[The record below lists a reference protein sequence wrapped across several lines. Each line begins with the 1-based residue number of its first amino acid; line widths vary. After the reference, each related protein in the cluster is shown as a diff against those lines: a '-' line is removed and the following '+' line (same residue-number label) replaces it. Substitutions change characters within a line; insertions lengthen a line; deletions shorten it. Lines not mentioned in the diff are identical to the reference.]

1 MRYLEFEQPIGEL
14 ERKIEDLRQYGT
26 RESLDLSSEIEPL
39 QRRLLDLEK
48 SIYEGLSSW
57 QKVELSRHPDRPYFL
72 DYMQMLVTDFVELHG
87 DRLFRDDPAL
97 VGGLADLRGHPV
109 VVIGHQ
115 KGRETEE
122 NVKRLWGMP
131 HPEGFRKAMR
141 LFKLAERFGLPVL
154 CFIDTKGAYPGDQAE
169 ERGQSVA
176 IAENLMTMADLRCP
190 IIVSV
195 TGEGGSGGALA
206 VGVGDV
212 LLMQEYAYYAVCTPE
227 ACASILWKDAGRKAD
242 AASAMKITAQDLLE
256 LGIIDEIVPEP
267 LGGAHRSPRE
277 AAERLGDRLEFHVK
291 RLLKYGAD
299 RLVEE
304 RYRKYRRLGVYQE
317 AAAEEKPEVEERQE
331 DDLGDNPV
339 TGMPARG

>member
-1 MRYLEFEQPIGEL
+1 MRYLDFEEPIGEL
-14 ERKIEDLRQYGT
+14 ERKIDDLRQYAE
-26 RESLDLSSEIEPL
+26 RESLDLSSEIQPL
-39 QRRLLDLEK
+39 ESRLRELEK
-48 SIYEGLSSW
+48 KVYGSLSPW

-72 DYMQMLVTDFVELHG
+72 DYVGMLMTDFVELHG
-87 DRLFRDDPAL
+87 DRLYRDDPAL
-97 VGGLADLRGHPV
+97 VVGLANFRGHSV
-109 VVIGHQ
+109 AVIGHQ
-115 KGRETEE
+115 KGRDTEE

-141 LFKLAERFGLPVL
+141 LFRVAERFGMPVL

-176 IAENLMTMADLRCP
+176 IAENLLTMADLRSP
-190 IIVSV
+190 ILVAV

-242 AASAMKITAQDLLE
+242 AAAAMKITAQDLLG

-267 LGGAHRSPRE
+267 LGGAHRDPEMATSV
-277 AAERLGDRLEFHVK
+277 LGDRLEFHLR
-291 RLLKYGAD
+291 RLIKCTGD
-299 RLVEE
+299 TLVAQ
-304 RYRKYRRLGVYQE
+304 RYEKYRRLGVFQ
-317 AAAEEKPEVEERQE
+317 ERQAG
-331 DDLGDNPV
+331 DIGQDRIQDLRAG
-339 TGMPARG
+339 G